1 MGLLLIALD
10 NIKKKKG
17 NAFILFFLIM
27 LAVMLLYVGISSLTN
42 MDNIIDKRNELVK
55 GADYFLFTNSNYTKD
70 IETQILQQKEVE
82 YLESEKAYL
91 VPSVKYYNETD
102 SIDDANQL
110 DFFFLDKDSKRN
122 LSVINIIDEGVEWK
136 KDSIIVPYYL
146 KVGEGFHTGEHI
158 NLFYNDITYTYE
170 IYGFTEDVM
179 FSTPTN
185 MSAQKCFISTEA
197 FKEISEKEAY
207 LGLYYRLD
215 LNKGSD
221 MEEFEN
227 SMNQLLGKEIPDFE
241 YAVNWATNYAVMK
254 YGAGITASIIMGILT
269 VFSSLLIIISLIIVH
284 FNISN
289 SIEMNIKSIGML
301 KASGYTS
308 SQMTLATILEFMI
321 ISIFAVIAGLI
332 CAISASIVVGNILS
346 SSIGLLWEMN
356 FDVKSAFISIL
367 VIVFLVLLAVLLCS
381 LKFKRITPL
390 DALRNGINSH
400 NFKRNRIQLAKIA
413 LPLNAAIGMKSI
425 FFHKKKNYVICFI
438 IIILSFCANEAL
450 SVYQN
455 FALKQDKLVAIAG
468 VEQPD
473 ILIKMKDNESSNY
486 ANTFERTKQ
495 KVLANKGV
503 QCVIECNSV
512 NMICKAN
519 DKEVSINLDVY
530 DRTDNLRTD
539 NVVRGRRPNYDNE
552 IMLTSIMAEH
562 LDVSIGDVVYL
573 ELDGESIDYLLVG
586 ESQGLN
592 QLGRKGM
599 ITNEGLTRINPDSRP
614 FGLYIYATD
623 NFNLNDLLQDLK
635 VSLIEEQVDI
645 ANYVNYIETSLG
657 SIATA
662 MKLLCGVMIGVVV
675 LTIALILV
683 LLIKIQLVRDQKQ
696 LGIYKALGY
705 TTGQLMLQ
713 TIMGYIPIVFIGSIV
728 GSILA
733 WFGVEPSFILCL
745 SAFGIEKSGMDV
757 SFIAMIG
764 VVITIVLWA
773 TLIAGLC
780 SIRIK
785 RIVPWKMMQ
794 EV

>member
-1 MGLLLIALD
+1 
-10 NIKKKKG
+10 
-17 NAFILFFLIM
+17 
-27 LAVMLLYVGISSLTN
+27 
-42 MDNIIDKRNELVK
+42 
-55 GADYFLFTNSNYTKD
+55 
-70 IETQILQQKEVE
+70 
-82 YLESEKAYL
+82 
-91 VPSVKYYNETD
+91 
-102 SIDDANQL
+102 
-110 DFFFLDKDSKRN
+110 
-122 LSVINIIDEGVEWK
+122 
-136 KDSIIVPYYL
+136 
-146 KVGEGFHTGEHI
+146 GEGYKTGDHI
-158 NLFYNDITYTYE
+158 NLVYNDSTYTFE
-170 IYGFTEDVM
+170 VYGFTEDVM

-197 FKEISEKEAY
+197 FDEISEQAAY
-207 LGLYYRLD
+207 LGQFYRLD
-215 LNKGSD
+215 LTTGGD
-221 MEEFEN
+221 TEEFEN
-227 SMNQLLGKEIPDFE
+227 RMNQVLGNEIPDFE

-289 SIEMNIKSIGML
+289 SIEMNMKNIGML

-308 SQMTLATILEFMI
+308 SQMTIATILEFMM
-321 ISIFAVIAGLI
+321 ISIFAVCAGLI
-332 CAISASIVVGNILS
+332 CAISAANVVGTILS

-356 FDVKSAFISIL
+356 FDVTSALISIF
-367 VIVFLVLLAVLLCS
+367 VIMLLVLLAVLLCS

-400 NFKRNRIQLAKIA
+400 NFKKNRIQLAKIA
-413 LPLNAAIGMKSI
+413 LPINTAIGMKSI
-425 FFHKKKNYVICFI
+425 FFHKKKNLIICFI
-438 IIILSFCANEAL
+438 IVILSFCANEAI

-455 FALKQDKLVAIAG
+455 FAIRSDKLVAIAG
-468 VEQPD
+468 IEQPD
-473 ILIKMKDNESSNY
+473 ILIKMKDNENSNY
-486 ANTFERTKQ
+486 IDNFERTKQ
-495 KVLANKGV
+495 KVLANNGV
-503 QCVIECNSV
+503 QYVIECNSV
-512 NMICKAN
+512 NIICKAN
-519 DKEVSINLDVY
+519 GEEVSVNLDVY
-530 DRTDNLRTD
+530 DRTDKLRTD
-539 NVVRGRRPNYDNE
+539 TIVRGRRPTYDNE

-562 LDVSIGDVVYL
+562 LNVSIGDVVYL
-573 ELDGESIDYLLVG
+573 ELNGKSTDYLLVG

-592 QLGRKGM
+592 QLGRTGM
-599 ITNEGLTRINPDSRP
+599 MTKDGLTRINPDSRS
-614 FGLYIYATD
+614 FGLYIYAVE
-623 NFNLNDLLQDLK
+623 NSNLNNLLQELK
-635 VSLIEEQVDI
+635 VSLTEEQVDI
-645 ANYVNYIETSLG
+645 ANYVNYIATSLG

-662 MKLLCGVMIGVVV
+662 MKLLCGVMIGVVI

-683 LLIKIQLVRDQKQ
+683 LIIKIQLVRDQKQ

-713 TIMGYIPIVFIGSIV
+713 TIMSYIPIVFLGSIL

-757 SFIAMIG
+757 SFAAMIG

-785 RIVPWKMMQ
+785 KIVPWKMMQ